1 MFRHDFIDIEKEI
14 IIYKDLNRIDF
25 ITHIFNKHPHSRLR
39 VRFDTKSRGKSYWC
53 GTQFGVVERKTD
65 LYYQKD
71 SRKWFEKPS
80 GVFPSLEWIDYSIKN
95 DSNKTVGISL
105 LHQGLP
111 SHEIRDGSI
120 YLTLLRSIVLL
131 SSDGIMGP
139 CIPTP
144 DAAEVKPYTFKYSI
158 LPHENDWSE
167 DLIYQHGSEINMSL
181 IPIQIKKSN
190 DRQNN
195 IAENNRNK
203 IKILDNSK
211 SFLEIS
217 ESNVILSTI
226 KLSDD
231 KKAII
236 LRIYETEGKKT
247 IAKIKLAA
255 KIKNTKLI
263 DFMENEIQ
271 EIKEIDDDTITIQ
284 IDPFKIITLKILL
297 KL

>member
-1 MFRHDFIDIEKEI
+1 
-14 IIYKDLNRIDF
+14 
-25 ITHIFNKHPHSRLR
+25 
-39 VRFDTKSRGKSYWC
+39 
-53 GTQFGVVERKTD
+53 
-65 LYYQKD
+65 
-71 SRKWFEKPS
+71 
-80 GVFPSLEWIDYSIKN
+80 VFPSLEWIDYSIKN
-95 DSNKTVGISL
+95 DSNKTVGIGL

-190 DRQNN
+190 ERKNNN
-195 IAENNRNK
+195 IAENNENTF
-203 IKILDNSK
+203 KILDDSK

-217 ESNVILSTI
+217 ESNVILSTM

-231 KKAII
+231 KKGII

-247 IAKIKLAA
+247 VTKIKLAA
-255 KIKNTKLI
+255 KIKNTKVI

-271 EIKEIDDDTITIQ
+271 EIKKIENDTIIIQ
-284 IDPFKIITLKILL
+284 IEPFKIITLKIIL
-297 KL
+297 K